1 MTGASMQLPELR
13 GRQDRRHAHR
23 SGSASAI
30 HLLDAR
36 TGSQQFVFAVAGR
49 NRYGLAALASRFARL
64 IPLRGTRG
72 RRNCAGRRMRR
83 R

>member
-1 MTGASMQLPELR
+1 MTGAPMQLPELR

-36 TGSQQFVFAVAGR
+36 TGSQQFLFAIAGR
-49 NRYGLAALASRFARL
+49 NRYDGLAALASRFARL
-64 IPLRGTRG
+64 NLIRGTQG
-72 RRNCAGRRMRR
+72 R
-83 R
+83 